1 MACYVLLQ
9 CLIHCDIIKF
19 NFFDLYQGAMYMMV
33 RIDMS
38 RFPAF
43 KNDLHFVESLVSEQ
57 SVFCLPGKCFNYP
70 NYFRIVLTLPENLLS
85 EACDRM
91 LEFCSANLVCPP
103 PSRLVGLLVDNRSL
117 YATYGKKYGMFLD
130 DPHSSH
136 WHQTWQLAVSLSDSI
151 RNGQDRE
158 RKESWG

>member
-1 MACYVLLQ
+1 
-9 CLIHCDIIKF
+9 
-19 NFFDLYQGAMYMMV
+19 
-33 RIDMS
+33 MS

-103 PSRLVGLLVDNRSL
+103 PSRLVGLLVGNRTL

-158 RKESWG
+158 RKESWGRKVSIASSSRFP